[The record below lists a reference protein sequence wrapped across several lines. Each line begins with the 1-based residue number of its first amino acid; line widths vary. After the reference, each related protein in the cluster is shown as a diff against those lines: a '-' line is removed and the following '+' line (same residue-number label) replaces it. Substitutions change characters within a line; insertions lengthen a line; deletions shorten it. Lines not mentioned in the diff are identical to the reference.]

1 MAPAQ
6 VEETPSK
13 TVQELPKNYIYKGGD
28 AGTLGASLPYIDIPT
43 IDFSLLSSPT
53 SGKQELEKLCSALT
67 SWGCVQII
75 NHGIDPAFMDKVD
88 EVGKQFFGLPVEE
101 KKKYAR
107 ENGGYEGYSNHII
120 DSKDQAFDW
129 IDRLYLVTKPEDK
142 RQLKLWPEN
151 PQSFREILHEY
162 TAKIEKLNEMLLKAI
177 ARALTLE
184 ENCFLDMYGEDAS
197 MLSIFNLYPPC
208 PRPDLAIGLKPH
220 ADASVF
226 TYLMQDKEV
235 EGLQFQKDD
244 QWYKVPVIPGAF
256 VINVGDQIEIMS
268 NGIFK
273 SPIHRVVTNTEKGRM
288 SLVMFC
294 FPNPNKE
301 IEPVKGLVTETR
313 PRLYKTMKD
322 YTSILVENYQK
333 GRRPIEAA
341 KI

>member
-1 MAPAQ
+1 MRMISYCITYNAH
-6 VEETPSK
+6 
-13 TVQELPKNYIYKGGD
+13 
-28 AGTLGASLPYIDIPT
+28 SLN
-43 IDFSLLSSPT
+43 F
-53 SGKQELEKLCSALT
+53 G
-67 SWGCVQII
+67 VQII
-75 NHGIDPAFMDKVD
+75 NHGIDPEFMDKVD

-244 QWYKVPVIPGAF
+244 PWYKVPVIPGAF

-273 SPIHRVVTNTEKGRM
+273 SPIHRVVKNTEKGRM

-322 YTSILVENYQK
+322 YTSIVVENYQK